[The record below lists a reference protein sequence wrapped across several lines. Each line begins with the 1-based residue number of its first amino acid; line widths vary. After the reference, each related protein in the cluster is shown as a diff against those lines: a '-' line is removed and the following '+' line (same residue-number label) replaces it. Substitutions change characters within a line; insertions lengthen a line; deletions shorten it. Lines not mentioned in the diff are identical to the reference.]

1 MPGASINAKTS
12 CRAQQMIPDASF
24 SRWRP
29 LVPERRQIVMWGA
42 SDQGRVNYHILKSL
56 DCHVVA
62 WVDDTPNMASPVEG
76 IPMLHGWESLER
88 WIRHKE
94 ISLFGFVVA
103 IGNPWGHVRCSLH
116 DKLTRTGLSPV
127 SFADGSALLCGT
139 AKLGDALQ
147 VMPRAIIHNDASL
160 ARECIVNTAAIVE
173 HDCVLEE
180 GVEIGPG
187 AILCGRVHVG
197 ANTWIG
203 AGAVIRPRVRIGR
216 NAVVGAGAVVVSD
229 MPDGVVAI
237 GVPARG
243 VEGKST
249 PSARANA

>member
-1 MPGASINAKTS
+1 MISDTS
-12 CRAQQMIPDASF
+12 S

-56 DCHVVA
+56 DCRVVA
-62 WVDDTPNMASPVEG
+62 LVDDTPDLASPIED
-76 IPMLHGWESLER
+76 IPLLRGWEGLES
-88 WIRHKE
+88 WISDKE

-116 DKLTRTGLSPV
+116 HKLEKIGMSPV
-127 SFADGSALLCGT
+127 SFADGTALVCGT
-139 AKLGDALQ
+139 AKLEGALQ
-147 VMPRAIIHNDASL
+147 VMPRAIIHNDVFL

-187 AILCGRVHVG
+187 ALLCGRVHVG

-203 AGAVIRPRVRIGR
+203 AGAVVRPRVRIGR
-216 NAVVGAGAVVVSD
+216 NAIIGAGAVVVSD
-229 MPDGVVAI
+229 VSDGKVVV
-237 GVPARG
+237 GVPARA
-243 VEGKST
+243 VNEKST
-249 PSARANA
+249 PAGRANA